1 MPPMVTGFGV
11 ATGVEPLVK
20 SMVYGPPV
28 VPAASARFRV
38 HWFGVTLVKVADMV
52 ILLPCGSNVVIEVT
66 IGFGLVVSAGRL
78 PVTVAWLE
86 ACGGIWGPSGSEIGP
101 CAAFVLTTPAA

>member
-52 ILLPCGSNVVIEVT
+52 ILLPCGSNVVFAVT
-66 IGFGLVVSAGRL
+66 IGFGLVVSAGSV
-78 PVTVAWLE
+78 PVTVAGLQ
-86 ACGGIWGPSGSEIGP
+86 ACGGIAVPTGSPLGS
-101 CAAFVLTTPAA
+101 